1 MGVTPRPGPTAPSC
15 IRATESRARDK
26 IRRTYLT
33 GHNKYLEFVCEELE
47 GIQSARARIRSCMM
61 YKITDEPQL
70 NRAKAY
76 QNNPAHSYIDF
87 RQTASAAICKLAP
100 LFYCVR
106 H

>member
-1 MGVTPRPGPTAPSC
+1 
-15 IRATESRARDK
+15 
-26 IRRTYLT
+26 
-33 GHNKYLEFVCEELE
+33 
-47 GIQSARARIRSCMM
+47 M

-76 QNNPAHSYIDF
+76 QNNPDHSYINF
-87 RQTASAAICKLAP
+87 RQRAFAAFCKLTT